1 MVKDTSSRAPAI
13 LGGMIV
19 RTNDS
24 TKNLTTHE
32 DPLPL
37 SDGQPW
43 SSDEENACGLS
54 TATRFAVVITSYNYR
69 DFVTEAVESALAQK
83 RRPAQVIVVDD
94 GSTDGSDILLR
105 ERYAQDD
112 RVTLICTANGG
123 QLEAFQ
129 RGVSAAEAD
138 VICFLDS
145 DDRWAPD
152 YLVQLGALYDS
163 RADVDFVFSDL
174 QLFDQQTRVMKF
186 HDSAVDLG
194 YTAISTYVLTQWYG
208 APTSALSMRSPWAR
222 RALDLPE
229 SFRSTWRLSA
239 DNCLVFGCSVLGA
252 HKYFLPTGCV
262 GYRIHG
268 KNGWWS
274 NHSPRIEYTNKMNSS
289 ALIRHYAEKV
299 GMGPECVEFCKLEFM
314 TKPNPTWSETRR
326 YARLAMMRRVSS
338 SRKWERA
345 LTILLHG
352 WRVRG

>member
-1 MVKDTSSRAPAI
+1 M
-13 LGGMIV
+13 V
-19 RTNDS
+19 RTSNSTNRMTANEDS
-24 TKNLTTHE
+24 L
-32 DPLPL
+32 PLPHRQARAVDAE
-37 SDGQPW
+37 DGSGAP
-43 SSDEENACGLS
+43 

-69 DFVTEAVESALAQK
+69 DFVVEAVESALAQK
-83 RRPAQVIVVDD
+83 RRPVQVIVVDD
-94 GSTDGSDILLR
+94 GSTDGSDLLLR
-105 ERYAQDD
+105 ERYAEDD
-112 RVTLICTANGG
+112 RVTLICASNGG
-123 QLEAFQ
+123 QLAAFLK
-129 RGVSAAEAD
+129 GLNAVEAD
-138 VICFLDS
+138 IVCFLDS

-152 YLVQLGALYDS
+152 YLLRLGVLYDS

-208 APTSALSMRSPWAR
+208 APTSALSIRVHWAR

-229 SFRSTWRLSA
+229 SFLGTWRLSA

-262 GYRIHG
+262 DYRIHG

-274 NHSPRIEYTNKMNSS
+274 NRSPRIEYINKMNSS
-289 ALIRHYAEKV
+289 ALIRYYAEKS
-299 GMGPECVEFCKLEFM
+299 GMGPECIEFCKLEFM

-326 YARLAMMRRVSS
+326 YARLAMMRRVSFW
-338 SRKWERA
+338 RRWERA